1 MKMLSYTTKRLS
13 WGVSALL
20 EAWGTL
26 WTQPVAAVNETSP
39 VLGQAGWTQRSSKRK
54 RTLAEGGGFLSW
66 VAWLCYRVCRSR
78 RHGRVTSSRACHA
91 FSSGSLAGMLVGHG
105 AWPGGTLLLLA
116 SLGVRGQWLPWSSW
130 SECPEIPCTFDNALS
145 AGQDFHERTRFE
157 KLSLLM
163 TFLDY
168 LQASH
173 VHWRRVVLRNC
184 IRRVGEGEG
193 TMSLYCIKRVVFRS

>member
-1 MKMLSYTTKRLS
+1 MKPVQFWARLGGLSAKAQKKTNLS
-13 WGVSALL
+13 SG
-20 EAWGTL
+20 
-26 WTQPVAAVNETSP
+26 
-39 VLGQAGWTQRSSKRK
+39 RRD
-54 RTLAEGGGFLSW
+54 FSW
-66 VAWLCYRVCRSR
+66 VAWLCCRVCRSR

-145 AGQDFHERTRFE
+145 AEQDFHERTRFE
-157 KLSLLM
+157 KLSLLV

-173 VHWRRVVLRNC
+173 VHWRTVVLRNC
-184 IRRVGEGEG
+184 IRRVGGGEG
-193 TMSLYCIKRVVFRS
+193 KVSLYCIKRVVFRC